1 MAVPSITHIITG
13 LGAGGAERALHAI
26 LTNGLEGPFRNRVIS
41 LMGLGHYG
49 PLLKGAGI
57 PVTCLNMRPGRPSP
71 LALVRLLAACSEAP
85 ADIIQ
90 GWMTHGNL
98 AATLVRATT
107 QRPAALAWN
116 IRWSLEGLAEAKLT
130 TRMLTR
136 LGLWLSDGP
145 QAILYN
151 SARSRQQHA
160 AFGYQDTRAHYM
172 PNGFDTKQWAADP
185 VIRRAVRAEFGL
197 QDTSRVIGFVGRG
210 HAEKDPANLFAA
222 FEQVAAAHPDVTLVA
237 VGRDLDRFATAS
249 GRIILPGQRDDIPR
263 LMQAFDVFCLSSRVE
278 GFPNVIGEAMA
289 SGLPCVTTDVGDA
302 ANIVADTGW
311 VAAPRDSNALA
322 AALNE
327 ALSLPSEALR
337 QRGRAA
343 RARIEQEFS
352 IQAIVSRY
360 AALYENLK
368 RERP

>member
-1 MAVPSITHIITG
+1 VPSITHIITG

-185 VIRRAVRAEFGL
+185 VIRRSVRAEFGF

-302 ANIVADTGW
+302 ANIVVDTGW

-343 RARIEQEFS
+343 RVRIEQEFS